1 MSIWFKKYTLT
12 DIAPMAKADNV
23 LNLLGLVFTEI
34 GPDYLKATLPVDART
49 HQPYGVLHGGST
61 CVLAETLGS
70 VSSIMVVDPEKNHAV
85 GSVITANHLRSVT
98 SGLVTGTCK
107 PVHLG
112 RTKHVW
118 DILVEN
124 DQGKPVAKCELTC
137 AVIDKQEKS

>member
-1 MSIWFKKYTLT
+1 MSIWFKEYKL
-12 DIAPMAKADNV
+12 DDLAPMAKADNI
-23 LNLLGLVFTEI
+23 LSLLGLVFTEI

-70 VSSIMVVDPEKNHAV
+70 VASIMVIDPDKKFAV
-85 GSVITANHLRSVT
+85 GSVIVANHLRPVKD
-98 SGLVTGTCK
+98 GLITGICK

-118 DILVEN
+118 DILVQNAE
-124 DQGKPVAKCELTC
+124 GKLTAKAELTC
-137 AVIDKQEKS
+137 AVTDKEKS